1 MSRIGELLG
10 FLYGK
15 SDADALERRVRELM
29 RQRQKEIDAVRL
41 THPPAPIDQTT
52 ALLITYADQVTA
64 VGETPLCTLADF
76 LDVHARNSVSGVHIL
91 PFYPYS
97 SDDGFSV
104 MDYYAVDE
112 RLGTWADIERF
123 HDHFELM
130 VDGVINH
137 ASAQGAW
144 FQKFLRGEPPYRD
157 YFFSPSKDFDTSR
170 VIRPRALPLL
180 TTFEAVEGKKR
191 VWTTFSADQ
200 IDLNY
205 QNPELLLQILDVL
218 LFYVARGARW
228 LRLDAIAF
236 LWKES
241 GTTCLHLPQTHA
253 IVQLVRAI
261 LDEIAPHV
269 ILITETNVPHAD
281 NFAYFGDGMNEAH
294 WVYNF
299 ALPPL
304 TLYTLQVG
312 DANVLAQCA
321 QTLKTPSPQTSF
333 FNFLASHDGIGL
345 NPARGILDEREID
358 ALVTRTLER
367 GGLVGY
373 KHNPDGSTSPY
384 ELNINY
390 YDALAV
396 PGEAEELS
404 IARFLC
410 SQAILLALRGVPG
423 IYFHS
428 LFGSRGDRAGADA
441 SGIPR
446 RINRQKFAREDL
458 ESELAQRDS
467 RRARVLALYSKLL
480 QARREHPA
488 FHPHAAQTIFDD
500 DSRVFSVLRSAADSA
515 FVWCVHNVTAQR
527 VRIKIPSGVD
537 TKRARNLLGDAPIQ
551 PMPQEDAVELEPYE
565 VVWVGAW

>member
-15 SDADALERRVRELM
+15 TAANLLERRVREVM
-29 RQRQKEIDAVRL
+29 RQRAREIETVRL
-41 THPPAPIDQTT
+41 AHRPAPIDQTT

-64 VGETPLCTLADF
+64 AGEPPLHTLANF
-76 LDVHARNSVSGVHIL
+76 LDTYARNIVSGVHIL
-91 PFYPYS
+91 PFYPFS

-104 MDYYAVDE
+104 MDYYAVNE
-112 RLGTWADIERF
+112 NFGTWADVERF
-123 HDHFELM
+123 QNHFELM

-137 ASAQGAW
+137 ASVQSAW

-157 YFFSPSKDFDTSR
+157 YFFVPPNDFDTSR

-180 TTFEAVEGKKR
+180 TTVQTAEGEKR

-200 IDLNY
+200 ADLNY
-205 QNPELLLQILDVL
+205 KNSELLLQILDVL

-253 IVQLVRAI
+253 IIQLIRAI

-269 ILITETNVPHAD
+269 ILISETNVAHAD
-281 NFAYFGDGMNEAH
+281 NISYFGDGTNEAH

-304 TLYTLQVG
+304 TLYTLQTG
-312 DANVLAQCA
+312 DANVLARWA
-321 QTLKTPSPQTSF
+321 QAFKTPSPQTSF

-345 NPARGILDEREID
+345 NPARGILDESEID

-367 GGLVGY
+367 NGLVGY

-446 RINRQKFAREDL
+446 RVNRQKFVRADL
-458 ESELAQRDS
+458 ERELERTDS
-467 RRARVLALYSKLL
+467 RRAQILSIYSKFL
-480 QARREHPA
+480 QARREHPV
-488 FHPHAAQTIFDD
+488 FHPNAAQTILDD
-500 DSRVFSVLRSAADSA
+500 DARVFSVLRWADLGS
-515 FVWCVHNVTAQR
+515 VWCVQNVTGQR
-527 VRIKIPSGVD
+527 VRTKIPSGV
-537 TKRARNLLGDAPIQ
+537 TIARNVLGDAPIKLIS
-551 PMPQEDAVELEPYE
+551 EECAIELEPYE
-565 VVWVGAW
+565 VAWFATA